1 MDIRKILF
9 VTQFEELWFDA
20 LQSLLDL
27 RRAALEHV
35 VFVNVIEREKVAMHR
50 GTGYQKREAIRLREK
65 ANIHFINWAEAL
77 FEQGLE
83 VGVYIVVGS
92 LPTRVVEA
100 AAKEEAD
107 LIVLGDRQQRGL
119 KQFYAGE
126 ELVEIVRRS
135 RVPVLLYRYAGARHE
150 ALPPFQRPLLATDWG
165 PASRNAVAYLRP
177 LRAVIEEINVVHVTD
192 EKQLRGDSAMTI
204 QKTRKDERARLEA
217 LCEQFEADGIPAR
230 AHLVVGDAA
239 DLIVKTARQCR
250 ATMIVSG
257 ISTRRGFG
265 TRRRGGT
272 YRAIADK
279 TELTTL
285 IVPVPAAEGDR

>member
-27 RRAALEHV
+27 KRAALEHV
-35 VFVNVIEREKVAMHR
+35 VFVNVIEREKVALHR
-50 GTGYQKREAIRLREK
+50 GVGYRKGEAIRLREK
-65 ANIHFINWAEAL
+65 ANIHFINWAETL
-77 FEQGLE
+77 FEQGFE
-83 VGVYIVVGS
+83 VGVYIVVGA
-92 LPTRVVEA
+92 LVPRVVEA
-100 AAKEEAD
+100 AAKEAAD
-107 LIVLGDRQQRGL
+107 LIVLGDRRQGGL

-126 ELVEIVRRS
+126 ELAEIVQRS

-165 PASRNAVAYLRP
+165 PASQTAVAYLRR
-177 LRAVIEEINVVHVTD
+177 LGAVIGEINVVHVTD
-192 EKQLRGDSAMTI
+192 ENQLRGDSAMAI

-217 LCEQFEADGIPAR
+217 LCQQFESDGIPAR
-230 AHLVVGDAA
+230 AHLVVGEPA
-239 DLIVKTARQCR
+239 DLIVKTARQCQ

-257 ISTRRGFG
+257 ISARKGFG
-265 TRRRGGT
+265 ARWRGGT

-285 IVPVPAAEGDR
+285 IVPAPAVEKGR